1 MWAFNDLDLLN
12 ATRALSDFVNTDY
25 NGHYL
30 DALRIVYYANTLALI
45 LPSTASQHSEM
56 LDNLRSAL
64 RLEGED
70 CGYYQPLAIPTIS
83 CLEKEFLIALRSLF
97 SATFNTLE
105 EIAARFELELQ
116 NLINCVDLPTVFFGP
131 TEASTSSSSS
141 TLPSGQTGSTLE
153 SETALDSVRGSLT
166 AVFMLVTL
174 ITLFSDHTI
183 TKINLEF
190 LLCSL
195 KELILEQTFSQITAS
210 FKRLSSVIDS
220 VVVNTA
226 FRSASSSSVS
236 PSVFPLYSGPALG
249 FRSHILS
256 KFLGFLAVPQTISEN
271 KRKRKEEFTCSECN
285 LEVERQSNEAVVCEG
300 CAEEVHKS
308 CCKKFGAGQFCY
320 GCVNGT
326 NLV

>member
-1 MWAFNDLDLLN
+1 MQSIFKLINKSVWAFNDLDLLN

-30 DALRIVYYANTLALI
+30 DALRIVYYANPLALI
-45 LPSTASQHSEM
+45 LPSTAGHHSEM

-70 CGYYQPLAIPTIS
+70 CDYYQPLAIPTIS

-105 EIAARFELELQ
+105 EIAARFKLELQ

-183 TKINLEF
+183 TKMNLEF

-195 KELILEQTFSQITAS
+195 KELILQQTFSQITAG
-210 FKRLSSVIDS
+210 FKRLSSFIDS
-220 VVVNTA
+220 VMINTA

-236 PSVFPLYSGPALG
+236 PSVSPLYSGPTWISL
-249 FRSHILS
+249 SHSLQVS
-256 KFLGFLAVPQTISEN
+256 WFFGSPSNNLREQ
-271 KRKRKEEFTCSECN
+271 KEK
-285 LEVERQSNEAVVCEG
+285 EG
-300 CAEEVHKS
+300 GVHL
-308 CCKKFGAGQFCY
+308 F
-320 GCVNGT
+320 
-326 NLV
+326 